1 MAIEAAEISD
11 MTREVKLSSN
21 RQVGLAA
28 DFARALG
35 VKPQGKL
42 LETLIRLPGV
52 GYAVVLMPKPKSYAK
67 ALQEA
72 LAGVAPQGADKYVR
86 GLRREW
92 RKRG

>member
-1 MAIEAAEISD
+1 MLSSSKGGDAMAIEAAEISD

-42 LETLIRLPGV
+42 LISTL
-52 GYAVVLMPKPKSYAK
+52 K
-67 ALQEA
+67 
-72 LAGVAPQGADKYVR
+72 
-86 GLRREW
+86 RRF
-92 RKRG
+92 